1 MPKIQHKRM
10 DSNSDF
16 FEWYESLKNNN
27 KMVAD
32 RLEMISYSAMLVY
45 YINNDVC
52 HYSFVMQLDI
62 KKNKKK

>member
-27 KMVAD
+27 NKMVAD
-32 RLEMISYSAMLVY
+32 RLEMISYPAMLVY
-45 YINNDVC
+45 YINNDAYC
-52 HYSFVMQLDI
+52 QSSSE
-62 KKNKKK
+62 

>member
-1 MPKIQHKRM
+1 MNKIQHKRI

-32 RLEMISYSAMLVY
+32 RLEMISYKPSCGNPIIYGGKETRLTLFY
-45 YINNDVC
+45 
-52 HYSFVMQLDI
+52 
-62 KKNKKK
+62 